1 MIPQVAHNTV
11 MRAMIGNSIITV
23 LKFLT
28 YLRTGSP
35 AMLSETVHTLVDT
48 GNQAILLVGLKEASK
63 GSDERHPYGYGRNA
77 FFWALVSALGLFWAG
92 AGVTVYHGIGE
103 LLHPPEHLEVGW
115 ETWSILG
122 LSFGIDGWVLWKTI
136 EELYRTKPKN
146 ISMPDVSIYNMVYLS
161 ILLFY
166 TKKNKLTN
174 VIIIYIYNSLYIYS
188 TYEKLLIHLLWQF

>member
-92 AGVTVYHGIGE
+92 AGDGIS
-103 LLHPPEHLEVGW
+103 W
-115 ETWSILG
+115 NW
-122 LSFGIDGWVLWKTI
+122 
-136 EELYRTKPKN
+136 
-146 ISMPDVSIYNMVYLS
+146 
-161 ILLFY
+161 
-166 TKKNKLTN
+166 
-174 VIIIYIYNSLYIYS
+174 
-188 TYEKLLIHLLWQF
+188 

>member
-146 ISMPDVSIYNMVYLS
+146 ISMPDVSIYNMVYLC

-166 TKKNKLTN
+166 TKKNKLTYLLK
-174 VIIIYIYNSLYIYS
+174 YIYNSIYIYIVH
-188 TYEKLLIHLLWQF
+188 TKNY